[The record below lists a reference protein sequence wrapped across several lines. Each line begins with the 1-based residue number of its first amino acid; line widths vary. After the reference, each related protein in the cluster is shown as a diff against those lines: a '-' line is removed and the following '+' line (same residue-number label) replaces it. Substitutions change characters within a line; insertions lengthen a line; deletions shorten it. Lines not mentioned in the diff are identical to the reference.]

1 MTTFFQ
7 PSPSDP
13 FSPGK
18 VFTFLFLMLGPL
30 KVIGPFV
37 AMTAGW
43 DGSLKR
49 RLAFRAIAIAAVG
62 LLAAVTLGATL
73 LENWGVSLGAILLT
87 AGIVLFLVALQL
99 VMQQYAPHHQGAK
112 DADQSAS
119 PATAASPA
127 ALAFAPLA
135 FPTIVT
141 PYGVA
146 LLILMVTMRAGRP
159 AIILEIVGLAALVLA
174 LDLVAM
180 LTADRILTTRFVRPA
195 LVILGSVLS
204 VLQVALGVQII
215 IESIRLLRLTGPVGS

>member
-1 MTTFFQ
+1 MPFFQ

-18 VFTFLFLMLGPL
+18 VFTFLFVMLGPL
-30 KVIGPFV
+30 KVIGPFA

-43 DGSLKR
+43 DESLKR
-49 RLAFRAIAIAAVG
+49 RLAFRAIAIAAIG
-62 LLAAVTLGATL
+62 SLAAVTLGAML

-87 AGIVLFLVALQL
+87 TGIVLFLVALQL
-99 VMQQYAPHHQGAK
+99 VMQQYAPHHEVAK
-112 DADQSAS
+112 DAVHSSS
-119 PATAASPA
+119 PVATSSPS

-146 LLILMVTMRAGRP
+146 LLILLVTMRAGRP
-159 AIILEIVGLAALVLA
+159 AIILEIVGITALVLA

-204 VLQVALGVQII
+204 VLQIALGVQII
-215 IESIRLLRLTGPVGS
+215 VESFPLLRVTTPVSG

>member
-1 MTTFFQ
+1 VTTFFQ

-18 VFTFLFLMLGPL
+18 VFTFLLVMLGPL
-30 KVIGPFV
+30 KVIGPFA

-43 DGSLKR
+43 DGSVKR
-49 RLAFRAIAIAAVG
+49 HLAFRAIAIAAIG
-62 LLAAVTLGATL
+62 LFAAVTLGAKL

-112 DADQSAS
+112 DADQSTN
-119 PATAASPA
+119 PATPASPA

-146 LLILMVTMRAGRP
+146 LLILLVTMRAGRP
-159 AIILEIVGLAALVLA
+159 AIILEIVGLVALVLA
-174 LDLVAM
+174 LDLVGM

-215 IESIRLLRLTGPVGS
+215 LESIRLLRLTGPVGS